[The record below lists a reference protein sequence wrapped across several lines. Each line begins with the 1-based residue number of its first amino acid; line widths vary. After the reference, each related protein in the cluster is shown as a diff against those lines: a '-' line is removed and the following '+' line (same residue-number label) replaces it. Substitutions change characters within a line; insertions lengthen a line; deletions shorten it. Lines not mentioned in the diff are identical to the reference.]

1 MLSVVSTCRLL
12 HAVEICCI
20 QETTGRNS
28 QNMLDVGCQDS
39 SCMPKFHSLQPM
51 DIQWST
57 VESTDGTCRE
67 TVTFGTR
74 PGDKRKKKRTTQKE
88 TNIIYSVL
96 VVVGFHPQGIYS
108 ISSTKEEE
116 SGKNRLQ
123 LCNTKCTKAVDF
135 YWKLT
140 VEAFELDFI

>member
-1 MLSVVSTCRLL
+1 MPPSSCHRDMLQTDNHESRT
-12 HAVEICCI
+12 
-20 QETTGRNS
+20 S
-28 QNMLDVGCQDS
+28 QNMLGVGCQNS
-39 SCMPKFHSLQPM
+39 SRTSKFHSLQVM
-51 DIQWST
+51 DIQCST
-57 VESTDGTCRE
+57 VESTDSTCRE

-74 PGDKRKKKRTTQKE
+74 PGEKKTKKKRTTQKE

-96 VVVGFHPQGIYS
+96 VVVDFHPQGIYS

-116 SGKNRLQ
+116 SGRIGLQ

-140 VEAFELDFI
+140 MEAFELYFT